1 MTWCVSC
8 ERIIAWQQCHQKR
21 GVKVKTI
28 WRVYVDYGSGYG
40 YVPVSW
46 APTFDTKEEANEWI
60 NDPSHDWVSYVRAIE
75 EEVEV
80 EEV

>member
-1 MTWCVSC
+1 M
-8 ERIIAWQQCHQKR
+8 
-21 GVKVKTI
+21 KTI

-60 NDPSHDWVSYVRAIE
+60 NDPSHDWESSVRA

-80 EEV
+80 EIEEV